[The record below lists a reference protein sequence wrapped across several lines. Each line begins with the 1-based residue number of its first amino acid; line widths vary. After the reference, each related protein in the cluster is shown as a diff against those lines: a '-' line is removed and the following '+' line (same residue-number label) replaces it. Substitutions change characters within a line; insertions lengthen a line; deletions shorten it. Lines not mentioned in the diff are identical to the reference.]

1 MDGNIFK
8 HREILQ
14 GLARQA
20 MLDRGFLPDFSKD
33 ALAEL
38 ETIQTSAQINVEPTR
53 DLRGLLW
60 SSIDNDDSLDLD
72 QLTTAQVLGDN
83 VKVLVAVVDVDS
95 LVRKGSAINEHARH
109 NTTSIYTAAMIFPML
124 PEKLSTDLTSLNF
137 NEDRDSIVV
146 DMTMH
151 RSTTRQNSPITV
163 LQPGWM
169 EVDRFLKPWWQSMD
183 SKRICD
189 CRTRSPNE

>member
-1 MDGNIFK
+1 MDVNFFK

-38 ETIQTSAQINVEPTR
+38 ETIQNSAPINVEPTR

-72 QLTTAQVLGDN
+72 QLTTAQVLSGDK
-83 VKVLVAVVDVDS
+83 VKVLVAMADVDS
-95 LVRKGSAINEHARH
+95 LVRNGSAINEHARH
-109 NTTSIYTAAMIFPML
+109 NTTSIYTAAMVFPDASR
-124 PEKLSTDLTSLNF
+124 K
-137 NEDRDSIVV
+137 II
-146 DMTMH
+146 H
-151 RSTTRQNSPITV
+151 RSYLFEFQ
-163 LQPGWM
+163 
-169 EVDRFLKPWWQSMD
+169 
-183 SKRICD
+183 
-189 CRTRSPNE
+189 